1 MLIDIFALKLILK
14 VFIMRDYVI
23 AACIHT
29 VVSVVCHCRRLAV
42 FVSFISVLK
51 VYFFRVFSQTES
63 LHKLVIS
70 FTIYKTMAYFKS
82 PIWRKKFEV
91 CVVYVELSLSYEPT
105 GSDKL

>member
-14 VFIMRDYVI
+14 VFIMPDYVT
-23 AACIHT
+23 ACINT
-29 VVSVVCHCRRLAV
+29 VVSVVSFYRRLAV

-63 LHKLVIS
+63 LHKLVIL

-82 PIWRKKFEV
+82 LIWRKKFEV
-91 CVVYVELSLSYEPT
+91 PTVHEPT